1 MAKTLKQILDGVKS
15 SKIKNKD
22 ILGTKPGV
30 DYSPKA
36 GDERKF
42 ADKHEIEKHAD
53 RVGNGDDIYQGTNVK
68 YSMDTPQMKNFG
80 NTESEAEATY
90 ESVSDR
96 LNVRVAKAKRGEK
109 LTCTSCY
116 KKFDPHYGEYHR
128 CPDCAADQAAPQSR
142 LPVLRR
148 SPACG

>member
-15 SKIKNKD
+15 STKKNKD

-53 RVGNGDDIYQGTNVK
+53 RVGNGDDVYNATNVK
-68 YSMDTPQMKNFG
+68 YSMDSSQMKDFG
-80 NTESEAEATY
+80 HKS
-90 ESVSDR
+90 
-96 LNVRVAKAKRGEK
+96 G
-109 LTCTSCY
+109 
-116 KKFDPHYGEYHR
+116 
-128 CPDCAADQAAPQSR
+128 
-142 LPVLRR
+142 
-148 SPACG
+148 